1 MQNRSL
7 PFLPPWHRH
16 ACILFEQLVL
26 GRANPRNFAI
36 WRARRRRRRKGVS
49 YERPTRGARRNSIFV
64 SQVRVA
70 EWRLGTK
77 VANSPKQ
84 VQWWFCVFSNR
95 FCSIY
100 LSAFQNGPVTQPR
113 TRCVRGHAAH
123 LIFLKVT
130 NCKKISSLDNGAHS
144 SYPGGCLPRSSE
156 GEREVKSMSV
166 SSMMR
171 ARDANGRNLASPHY
185 KAKIIIWLVGWF
197 HSGGR
202 RRDLSC
208 IKRDNKLIW
217 QNGTTL

>member
-1 MQNRSL
+1 MNG
-7 PFLPPWHRH
+7 P
-16 ACILFEQLVL
+16 
-26 GRANPRNFAI
+26 RATEAK
-36 WRARRRRRRKGVS
+36 RRKEG
-49 YERPTRGARRNSIFV
+49 RNSIFA
-64 SQVRVA
+64 SQGRVA

-113 TRCVRGHAAH
+113 TRCVRGHAEH

-171 ARDANGRNLASPHY
+171 ARDANVTEGIWHLPTTKPRLLFG
-185 KAKIIIWLVGWF
+185 WLVG
-197 HSGGR
+197 STR
-202 RRDLSC
+202 AAAEETYLVSKET
-208 IKRDNKLIW
+208 IS
-217 QNGTTL
+217 